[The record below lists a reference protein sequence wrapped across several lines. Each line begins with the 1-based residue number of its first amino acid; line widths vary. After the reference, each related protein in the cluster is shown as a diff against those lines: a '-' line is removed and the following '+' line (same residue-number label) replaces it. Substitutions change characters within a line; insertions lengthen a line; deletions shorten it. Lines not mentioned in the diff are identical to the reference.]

1 MYQLKLITTAGIP
14 DALDKA
20 ERYRLLNE
28 PREAESICRDILQVD
43 PEHQQGL
50 VVLLLSLTDQFG
62 MDCHTPLKD
71 VQDLLTRLQGE
82 YERAY
87 YAGVILER
95 WGKARLESGVLSHTA
110 YDWLREAMSW
120 YDKADAIH
128 PPGNLEAILRW
139 NTCARIINRE
149 SDKGT
154 TTIGGHKVTMSP
166 PAVDGDFD
174 DEVPL
179 I

>member
-1 MYQLKLITTAGIP
+1 MYELRVISTEAIP
-14 DALDKA
+14 GALDKA

-43 PEHQQGL
+43 PDHQQGL
-50 VVLLLSLTDQFG
+50 VLLLLSLTDQFG
-62 MDCHTPLKD
+62 RGFDVPLKS
-71 VQDLLTRLQGE
+71 VQNLLTRLQGE

-95 WGKARLESGVLSHTA
+95 WGKAQLQSGIPSYTA
-110 YDWLREAMSW
+110 YDWLREAMLC
-120 YDKADAIH
+120 YDKAEAIH
-128 PPGNLEAILRW
+128 PPGNAEAILRW
-139 NTCARIINRE
+139 NTCARIINQG
-149 SDKGT
+149 SGQGT
-154 TTIGGHKVTMSP
+154 TTPRRTP
-166 PAVDGDFD
+166 TLEPDYD